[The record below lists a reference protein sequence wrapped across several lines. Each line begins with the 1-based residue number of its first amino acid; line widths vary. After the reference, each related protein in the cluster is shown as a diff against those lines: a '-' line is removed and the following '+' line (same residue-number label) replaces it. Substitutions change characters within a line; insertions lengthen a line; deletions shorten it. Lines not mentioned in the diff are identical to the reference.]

1 MEKPDRHTE
10 SPSEAQDLATL
21 KWHRTSW
28 YSYRHMEL
36 FGTQQLGKKVK
47 KPLADRM
54 RPKSLDQFVGQE
66 HLLGEGKFLKTLL
79 AKKEIPS
86 MIFWGPSGVGKTTLG
101 FLMGKYLDL
110 PFVSLSAV
118 NIGIKEVK
126 EIIQKSKLQKMIL
139 FIDEF
144 HRFNKLQQ
152 DTFLPY
158 VENGEVVLIGAT
170 TENPSFE
177 IVAPLLSRMKVLT
190 LSPLSEENIVSILT
204 RALREDDELRA
215 GTVRLQPNA
224 LEEIAALV
232 TGDARKAL
240 NLLEVAHALAE
251 EKNGQEPALD
261 HDIVQEAYQKRVL
274 VYDKKGEMHYDL
286 ISALHKSM
294 RGSDPD
300 GALYWLARMLEAGE
314 DPLYIA
320 RRMTRFASEDVGNAD
335 PQALTIAI
343 AAMEAFNFLGA
354 PEGYLALAQA
364 CVYLACASKSNAVY
378 TGYGRAASDVRSL
391 PEYPVPLHIRNAPTK
406 LMKEIGYGKD
416 YLYPHDYEDAL
427 VRQDYLPEQLL
438 GTRYYEPKERGYEIR
453 LKEFLEKAR
462 KAHGNS
468 GE

>member
-1 MEKPDRHTE
+1 MLFFRLGE
-10 SPSEAQDLATL
+10 SRGGNAEPPSLSICVCPPSLQ
-21 KWHRTSW
+21 WHSGSW

-36 FGTQQLGKKVK
+36 FNKEDLGKRVK

-54 RPKSLDQFVGQE
+54 RPKNLEEFVGQV
-66 HLLGEGKFLKTLL
+66 HLLGEGKFLRILL
-79 AKKEIPS
+79 DKKEIPS

-101 FLMGKYLDL
+101 FLMGKYLSL

-152 DTFLPY
+152 DTFLPH
-158 VENGEVVLIGAT
+158 VESGEIILIGAT

-177 IVAPLLSRMKVLT
+177 IIAPLLSRMKVLT
-190 LSPLSEENIVSILT
+190 LSPLTEEEIVLILE
-204 RALREDDELRA
+204 RALQQDSEL
-215 GTVRLQPNA
+215 NA
-224 LEEIAALV
+224 PPTRVEGNSLREIASLV

-240 NLLEVAHALAE
+240 NLLEISHTMAARRNALR
-251 EKNGQEPALD
+251 PVID
-261 HDIVQEAYQKRVL
+261 HETVQEAYQKRVL

-300 GALYWLARMLEAGE
+300 AALYWLARMIEAGE

-335 PQALTIAI
+335 PQALSMAI
-343 AAMEAFNFLGA
+343 DGMQAFRFLGA
-354 PEGYLALAQA
+354 PEGYLALAQV
-364 CVYLACASKSNAVY
+364 CVYLSCAEKSNAVY
-378 TGYGRAASDVRSL
+378 TAYNDAVADVRNL
-391 PEYPVPLHIRNAPTK
+391 PEYSVPLHIRNAPTG
-406 LMKEIGYGKD
+406 LMKDLGYGHN
-416 YLYPHDYEDAL
+416 YLYPHDYDDAL
-427 VRQDYLPEQLL
+427 VSQAYLPEGLK
-438 GTRYYEPKERGYEIR
+438 GRRYYEPKNRGY
-453 LKEFLEKAR
+453 
-462 KAHGNS
+462 
-468 GE
+468 